1 MQTEF
6 YSSSYLP
13 DKVVVVDAALQR
25 LVPDVDV
32 TVGREEEVLQ
42 RRVVLVDVDT

>member
-25 LVPDVDV
+25 LVADVDV
-32 TVGREEEVLQ
+32 AVGREEEVLQ
-42 RRVVLVDVDT
+42 RRVVLVDT

>member
-6 YSSSYLP
+6 YSVQQLP

-25 LVPDVDV
+25 LVSDVDV
-32 TVGREEEVLQ
+32 TICGEEEVLQ
-42 RRVVLVDVDT
+42 RRVVLVDT